1 MAMQCNVPMSSDIVH
16 CGHAIGC
23 IPISKMYLKLV
34 SSFGKVSSDNN
45 RLNCWC
51 HNKPKSSIFWISLYS
66 LQNKKTFQNILD
78 IRYKLGCY
86 WSIHKGWHQAQCR
99 GHCWPS
105 MWWWRR
111 WRWRRRWSWS
121 SRAGTSPPLSH
132 QSKVLYVKVQFQQRQ
147 HLWETTGP
155 SQWPSSSSPCM
166 PLGSLMRYSR
176 LRPSARWRWSHL
188 C

>member
-1 MAMQCNVPMSSDIVH
+1 MVMQCNVLMSSDIVH

-111 WRWRRRWSWS
+111 WRWRWRWWWS
-121 SRAGTSPPLSH
+121 SRARTSPPLSH
-132 QSKVLYVKVQFQQRQ
+132 EEQVQKQLALSVKVRGQPEP
-147 HLWETTGP
+147 HLWGSGP
-155 SQWPSSSSPCM
+155 RRCW
-166 PLGSLMRYSR
+166 
-176 LRPSARWRWSHL
+176 
-188 C
+188 

>member
-1 MAMQCNVPMSSDIVH
+1 MGQIWQGLCWGWHVIAKISYFIVS
-16 CGHAIGC
+16 AQSFWTLRSIN
-23 IPISKMYLKLV
+23 YLKLKLKHWFLLLIK
-34 SSFGKVSSDNN
+34 SPAITTDSI
-45 RLNCWC
+45 NCWC

-111 WRWRRRWSWS
+111 WRWRWRWWWS
-121 SRAGTSPPLSH
+121 SRARTSPPLSH
-132 QSKVLYVKVQFQQRQ
+132 EEQVQKQLALSVKVRGQPEP
-147 HLWETTGP
+147 HLWGSGP
-155 SQWPSSSSPCM
+155 RRCW
-166 PLGSLMRYSR
+166 
-176 LRPSARWRWSHL
+176 
-188 C
+188 